1 MGSSSVLITGGAG
14 FVGSH
19 LTESLLSDGCRV
31 TIIDDL
37 STGHWRNIAHLAGNP
52 GLRAVI
58 ASAAE
63 YDLMEKEVQQHDL
76 VYHLASAVGVRL
88 IIDQPVKT
96 VETIFNATDVVLRA
110 CSRYRRPVLIT
121 STSEVYGKSE
131 DLPFR
136 EDADVVMGPTAKRRW
151 AYACAK
157 ALDEFLALAHHYE
170 SQLPVF
176 IVRLFNT
183 VGPRQTSQY
192 GMVLPTFVKQAL
204 AGDPV
209 TVYGDG
215 KQGRCFCSVHD
226 VVEGLKKLPASPEA
240 IGKVVN
246 LGHQEEVTIE
256 DLARRVIE
264 LCKSDSR
271 IEYVPYERAYGA
283 GFDDMR
289 RRVPDLTRAK
299 ELIGWE
305 PRYSLDDMI
314 LQVAKNVS
322 EDVPAAGCG
331 E

>member
-1 MGSSSVLITGGAG
+1 MGSSSILITGGAG

-31 TIIDDL
+31 TVIDDL
-37 STGHWRNIAHLAGNP
+37 STGHWRNIAHLAGDP
-52 GLRAVI
+52 GLRVVI

-63 YDLMEKEVQQHDL
+63 RDLMEKEVQRHDL

-88 IIDQPVKT
+88 IIEQPVKT
-96 VETIFNATDVVLRA
+96 VETIFNTTDVVLKA

-136 EDADVVMGPTAKRRW
+136 EEADVVMGPTAKRRW

-157 ALDEFLALAHHYE
+157 ALDEFLALAHYYE
-170 SQLPVF
+170 SLLPVF

-192 GMVLPTFVKQAL
+192 GMVLPTFVRQAL

-215 KQGRCFCSVHD
+215 KQRRCFCSVYD

-240 IGKVVN
+240 KGKVVN
-246 LGHQEEVTIE
+246 MGHQDEVTIE
-256 DLARRVIE
+256 DLAGRVIE
-264 LCKSDSR
+264 LCRSDSR
-271 IEYVPYERAYGA
+271 IEHVPYERAYGA

-305 PRYSLDDMI
+305 PRYSLDEMI
-314 LQVAKNVS
+314 LQVAKHVS
-322 EDVPAAGCG
+322 TVDRG